1 MHVNGHKCHIAYLA
15 LWNTKQLL
23 AFNEEE
29 KQSSVSIPVHTLL
42 FHLAADFGKR
52 KKQNW
57 SDVFPLKINPHP
69 S

>member
-1 MHVNGHKCHIAYLA
+1 MHVSGHNHHIAHPS
-15 LWNTKQLL
+15 LWNTKQLP
-23 AFNEEE
+23 AFSEEE
-29 KQSSVSIPVHTLL
+29 KQRSVSIPVHILL

-57 SDVFPLKINPHP
+57 PDVFPLKTNPHP